1 MNSHK
6 LFLMKMQDARPST
19 CHILNYCDKSQC
31 HAGDADETALNEKKK
46 KKKRERLK
54 YATNHAH
61 SKSTTLTLTVTKE
74 TSSTYTKE
82 PNKT

>member
-46 KKKRERLK
+46 KRERLK

>member
-1 MNSHK
+1 
-6 LFLMKMQDARPST
+6 MKMQDARPST

-31 HAGDADETALNEKKK
+31 HAGDADETALNEK

>member
-46 KKKRERLK
+46 KRKRLK
-54 YATNHAH
+54 YPTNHPH
-61 SKSTTLTLTVTKE
+61 SKNKKIHLTAPKKITH
-74 TSSTYTKE
+74 
-82 PNKT
+82 